1 VAKTMAK
8 HICQFHAICAGVSQ
22 NLANYSSANV
32 ETAMQLFTSVHISA
46 ITIEHTFLLLVEQ

>member
-1 VAKTMAK
+1 MAK
-8 HICQFHAICAGVSQ
+8 HICQFHVICTGVSQ

-46 ITIEHTFLLLVEQ
+46 ITIDTLSLC